1 MTTQNEHQ
9 NSANAQI
16 IIQTNIPLWD
26 FLVQGIKKAH
36 KVSRVQAFHDL
47 IDRQRI
53 ALLKGEDENLT
64 GTIQDMAKAWGWD
77 RDTVARFLDNLE
89 QLGVLTVETTGNRKS
104 FMLKYDI
111 KK

>member
-16 IIQTNIPLWD
+16 IIQTDIPLWD

>member
-1 MTTQNEHQ
+1 MATHNEHHD
-9 NSANAQI
+9 SANAQI
-16 IIQTNIPLWD
+16 VIQTDIPLWN

-36 KVSRVQAFHDL
+36 KVSRVQAFVDL

-104 FMLKYDI
+104 FTLKYSNG
-111 KK
+111 K

>member
-1 MTTQNEHQ
+1 MSTLNEHQ
-9 NSANAQI
+9 NSANAQM
-16 IIQTNIPLWD
+16 IIQTDIPFWD

-53 ALLKGEDENLT
+53 ALLKGENENIG

-77 RDTVARFLDNLE
+77 RETVARFLDNLE
-89 QLGVLTVETTGNRKS
+89 QLGLLTVETTGNRKS
-104 FMLKYDI
+104 FMLKYSI
-111 KK
+111 EK

>member
-16 IIQTNIPLWD
+16 IIQTDIAFWN
-26 FLVQGIKKAH
+26 FLVQGIKKTH
-36 KVSRVQAFHDL
+36 KVSRVQAFYDL

-53 ALLKGEDENLT
+53 ALLKGENENLI

-77 RDTVARFLDNLE
+77 RYTVTRFLDQLE
-89 QLGVLTVETTGNRKS
+89 QLGKLTVETTGNRKS
-104 FMLKYDI
+104 FKLKFNNE
-111 KK
+111 K

>member
-16 IIQTNIPLWD
+16 IIQTDIPFWN
-26 FLVQGIKKAH
+26 FLVQGMKKAH
-36 KVSRVQAFHDL
+36 KVSRVQAFCDL

-53 ALLKGEDENLT
+53 ALLKGENENLT

-77 RDTVARFLDNLE
+77 RETVARFLDNLE
-89 QLGVLTVETTGNRKS
+89 QLGVLTVDTTGNRKT
-104 FMLKYDI
+104 FMLKFSNG
-111 KK
+111 K